1 MKREG
6 EECDQLCLEGKVQE
20 LAGKELEK
28 AIENIVLEE
37 KIEIEGLEIIVD
49 LEELT
54 EHGEKMH
61 EETKNKDIE

>member
-1 MKREG
+1 MESEG
-6 EECDQLCLEGKVQE
+6 GECDQVCLEGKVQE

-37 KIEIEGLEIIVD
+37 TIEIEGLEIIVD
-49 LEELT
+49 LEKLT

-61 EETKNKDIE
+61 EETKNKEIE

>member
-1 MKREG
+1 M
-6 EECDQLCLEGKVQE
+6 
-20 LAGKELEK
+20 EK